1 MKPHNLQLH
10 GQLSLL
16 LCNIGM
22 VCWNYDILYNDGK
35 IPKPKWI
42 IYVRT
47 LVMIKFDC
55 RKIEHTTYESPFL
68 KTRRLALCTSFWICT
83 AHDTVGSG
91 HLSPGSSDWRRAWSA
106 SRSPLSWTPAPLEKP
121 PLVCVAISILNKKK
135 EGKFQFLWIEQRK
148 WHVDRRGTFEAT
160 CLNQSLL
167 DPFYCWILVLCFE
180 MKYLHTEWP

>member
-55 RKIEHTTYESPFL
+55 RRIEHTKYESPFL

-121 PLVCVAISILNKKK
+121 PLVCVAITILNKNIARIVNAVQCHSLFKGHK
-135 EGKFQFLWIEQRK
+135 VI
-148 WHVDRRGTFEAT
+148 
-160 CLNQSLL
+160 LNKTITDGGVASPTLL
-167 DPFYCWILVLCFE
+167 LTIV
-180 MKYLHTEWP
+180 MISSNIRV

>member
-55 RKIEHTTYESPFL
+55 RRIEHTKYESPFL

-91 HLSPGSSDWRRAWSA
+91 HLSPGSSDWKRAWSA

-135 EGKFQFLWIEQRK
+135 VSFSFFELSS
-148 WHVDRRGTFEAT
+148 VSGTWPDVGHLKPLVWTKA
-160 CLNQSLL
+160 SLTL
-167 DPFYCWILVLCFE
+167 FIVGSWCCV
-180 MKYLHTEWP
+180 